1 MIINPAGAII
11 GEDIEVKLQEDGR
24 ASYEL
29 ELEGYGSGIYTAVAQ
44 KGNAQSSEKFSV
56 GLQLGSGPIDA
67 QTTQTEYSQGEKILL
82 IGSTNPNVLLTAT
95 LVNPNGVEIK
105 SLEIPSNSD
114 GTFKIEEFKIPKNA
128 IAGTWKINVISGSNL
143 DKTEFEVITPKADG
157 IIIEI
162 GDKIEIPGFG
172 ESIKVGITTSQ
183 KTSVTMQ
190 VLDQKSNLVS
200 DDLSCTPTADFKCE
214 ILWTMPKDI
223 IPGTYVISVNDS
235 KITVTKSFEIK

>member
-1 MIINPAGAII
+1 MALPTVFLSAPSASAEPLSKAGQRVSK
-11 GEDIEVKLQEDGR
+11 E
-24 ASYEL
+24 
-29 ELEGYGSGIYTAVAQ
+29 
-44 KGNAQSSEKFSV
+44 
-56 GLQLGSGPIDA
+56 
-67 QTTQTEYSQGEKILL
+67 ILL
-82 IGSTNPNVLLTAT
+82 KHFIGVTWIGSSPYGTGYVGTF
-95 LVNPNGVEIK
+95 K
-105 SLEIPSNSD
+105 RD
-114 GTFKIEEFKIPKNA
+114 GTFKIEEFKIPNNA

-190 VLDQKSNLVS
+190 VFDQKSNLVG

-214 ILWTMPKDI
+214 ILWTLPKDI
-223 IPGTYVISVNDS
+223 IPGTYLISINDS